1 LLRLSTHSRKEAK
14 LADQLRAMTNVL
26 DSFGNAELIPI
37 QMTPGTKLLALHY
50 NDCGRF
56 AGAKCLVSGLVKS
69 RLARLGHAERT
80 YHVQL
85 PYGGDH
91 HGAHLQLE
99 DPSEYALLA
108 SSGTDRLPSG
118 PFYDDTT
125 AISDLRVALRVLSF
139 QPTPPVLPLPSAAL
153 MSTNITFLPAD
164 NHCEGATVSPASFPA
179 FQLTIRLLGIPRDR
193 AHEPHRKEPRPCA
206 PRAARCTTQ
215 RTVILV
221 AFLLESYNRR
231 AASHWNDHRRAAP
244 HARVRRASSRPAF
257 DVFVSNFCDELG
269 QGWVAQTLFSDQ
281 DDVVGNEACVDPE
294 LLRGILLVSRQ
305 LFQARRR
312 SVL

>member
-56 AGAKCLVSGLVKS
+56 AGAKCLVSGLVKL

-80 YHVQL
+80 YLVQL

-118 PFYDDTT
+118 PFYDDTP
-125 AISDLRVALRVLSF
+125 AMSDLRVALRVLSF
-139 QPTPPVLPLPSAAL
+139 QPTPAVLPLPSAAL

-193 AHEPHRKEPRPCA
+193 AHEPHRKEPQPCA
-206 PRAARCTTQ
+206 PRAARAIQ
-215 RTVILV
+215 RVWNVRGEFEKHNSGRSARIWREWYHRVGYAYMFCLV
-221 AFLLESYNRR
+221 YELPPSTF
-231 AASHWNDHRRAAP
+231 HWSNSPSFACLSP
-244 HARVRRASSRPAF
+244 HVG
-257 DVFVSNFCDELG
+257 G
-269 QGWVAQTLFSDQ
+269 QG
-281 DDVVGNEACVDPE
+281 
-294 LLRGILLVSRQ
+294 LRCCWRFKLWRL
-305 LFQARRR
+305 
-312 SVL
+312 